1 MKKLILITGA
11 STGIGQASAILLA
24 KHHHEVIAT
33 VRDQKALRDLKKEME
48 AANVKFRIEL
58 LDVRNEES
66 VNALGIII
74 KEKYGYVD
82 VLINATGYGLAG
94 AIEDTSVEEGLAQF
108 DTNFWGV
115 HRVVRSILP
124 LMRIKKSGL
133 IINIS
138 SGLGREGIPMAGFYC
153 ASKFAL
159 EGYSESL
166 AHEVRPFGI
175 KVVLV
180 EPTENS
186 STFGKKIEVAVNSN
200 SEHSVYYPKTYQA
213 IQEIRKKTKTD
224 AAPIHVAE
232 LILKIT
238 ETPRLKLRYKI

>member
-1 MKKLILITGA
+1 MSKLILITGA

-24 KHHHEVIAT
+24 KQNHEVIAT

-48 AANVKFRIEL
+48 SAQVRFRIEL

-66 VNALGIII
+66 VSALASII

-82 VLINATGYGLAG
+82 ILINATGYGLAG
-94 AIEDTSVEEGLAQF
+94 AIEDTTVEEGLAQF

-115 HRVVRSILP
+115 HRIVRSILP
-124 LMRIKKSGL
+124 LMRIKKNGL
-133 IINIS
+133 VINIS
-138 SGLGREGIPMAGFYC
+138 SGLGRAGIPMVGFYC

-166 AHEVRPFGI
+166 AQEVRPFGI

-200 SEHSVYYPKTYQA
+200 SEHSVYYPKAYQT

-224 AAPIHVAE
+224 TSPNQVAE
-232 LILKIT
+232 LILSIT
-238 ETPRLKLRYKI
+238 KSSRLKLRYRI